1 MYVAYA
7 HASAYDAT
15 ATTYRNT
22 QTKTTRRT
30 NNTVA
35 TPPHHSK
42 TTQCTTKSKRY
53 SSEVKEK
60 EYSSNIAPVKKFPLA
75 GGGKEG
81 LRWALGHRERH
92 TSSSHCLSGSETIS
106 KPTNIVTGKKQ
117 RSRKTT
123 K

>member
-53 SSEVKEK
+53 RSEVKEK
-60 EYSSNIAPVKKFPLA
+60 EYSSNIAPVRKFPLD
-75 GGGKEG
+75 GGGKKDSAG
-81 LRWALGHRERH
+81 PLASRTAQIV
-92 TSSSHCLSGSETIS
+92 SPLSIW
-106 KPTNIVTGKKQ
+106 K
-117 RSRKTT
+117 RDHLKTY
-123 K
+123 